1 MRFSVARLLVRIR
14 RILECA
20 YLAWSL
26 WQIRPPRTLQQPEEN
41 VAFAESG
48 MEQKAATRIKLMRVS
63 AKVPETEEKWKQRR
77 DAARRA
83 GAKSIVEHL
92 EWMADDHA
100 DWACVR
106 LADIEREKVSWW
118 RPEPVCA
125 VSCGWTFLQASSAQN
140 LKPGV
145 RFSESVTLAWKQKN
159 PFVYFSGVLPV
170 E

>member
-1 MRFSVARLLVRIR
+1 
-14 RILECA
+14 
-20 YLAWSL
+20 
-26 WQIRPPRTLQQPEEN
+26 
-41 VAFAESG
+41 

-125 VSCGWTFLQASSAQN
+125 VSCGWTFLQSKLRSEFEVESAVFGISDI
-140 LKPGV
+140 GV
-145 RFSESVTLAWKQKN
+145 LVKT

>member
-1 MRFSVARLLVRIR
+1 MLVRIR

-26 WQIRPPRTLQQPEEN
+26 WQIRPPRTLQQPHGN

-48 MEQKAATRIKLMRVS
+48 MEQKAPTRIKLMRVS

-125 VSCGWTFLQASSAQN
+125 VS
-140 LKPGV
+140 
-145 RFSESVTLAWKQKN
+145 
-159 PFVYFSGVLPV
+159 
-170 E
+170 